1 MNKEFI
7 PYNLALDLKELG
19 FDEPCLAF
27 EDFDHSLEI
36 GDVTKNS
43 SWSSEIISVPLYQQA
58 FRWLRETYNI
68 DVDIIRD
75 SEVHYQDET
84 KWIVKVSNWN
94 DIRVKEFSIAHLKFP
109 DTSHHTDLKSYDEA
123 LKIGLEEALK
133 FIKK

>member
-109 DTSHHTDLKSYDEA
+109 DTSHHIDLKSYDEA